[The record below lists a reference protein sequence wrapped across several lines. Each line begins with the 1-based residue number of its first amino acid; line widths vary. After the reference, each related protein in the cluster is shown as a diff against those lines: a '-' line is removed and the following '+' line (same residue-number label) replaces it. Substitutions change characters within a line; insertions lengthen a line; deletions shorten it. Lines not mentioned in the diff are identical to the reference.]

1 MTAQP
6 KNKPSWFN
14 QLAAPSTLGVSIF
27 FGRFSSFRVFEEM
40 WVIQQESKSVDEKV
54 YIKSC
59 SKQPLEMHFL
69 GLPKGTPH
77 EETTTLKT

>member
-1 MTAQP
+1 MKTV
-6 KNKPSWFN
+6 
-14 QLAAPSTLGVSIF
+14 QLVVCTSYTGIFLGCF
-27 FGRFSSFRVFEEM
+27 FLFSNFEEQ
-40 WVIQQESKSVDEKV
+40 WVIKISKSVDEKV

-77 EETTTLKT
+77 EETTALKT